1 MFSKSLAVRLGDKE
15 KRPIPNSD
23 HSATGTNNFYDVLG
37 QSNEG
42 HRDGLGI
49 QMEEQESA
57 QGILMQNCHLENQE
71 VDYIEMKLRKI

>member
-49 QMEEQESA
+49 
-57 QGILMQNCHLENQE
+57 
-71 VDYIEMKLRKI
+71 